1 MLIGKKSN
9 LESGYVFVPYIMM
22 TTSAQVFSNFRKS
35 ELRKSKI
42 SKIFNI
48 DNNNNNYNNNYF
60 NPSKSIKSRYATKTV
75 NSNLYGVIGKSDPIG
90 NTGFLL

>member
-9 LESGYVFVPYIMM
+9 LESGYVFAPYIMM
-22 TTSAQVFSNFRKS
+22 TSAQGIQGRQGQVFSNFTNS

-48 DNNNNNYNNNYF
+48 DYNSSYF

-75 NSNLYGVIGKSDPIG
+75 NSNLYGVLNNSINEKSSI
-90 NTGFLL
+90 